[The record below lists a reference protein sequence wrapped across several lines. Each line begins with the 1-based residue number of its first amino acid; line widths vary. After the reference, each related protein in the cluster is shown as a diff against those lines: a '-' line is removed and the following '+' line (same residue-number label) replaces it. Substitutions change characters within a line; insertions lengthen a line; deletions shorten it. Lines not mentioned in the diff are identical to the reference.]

1 MKHALLVFLGGGLGS
16 ALRYGFGKIFQTVPG
31 AFPMS
36 TFTVNILG
44 CFLIGIFMGYGLKTE
59 TLSENQSILLITGFC
74 GGFTT
79 FSAFAA
85 ENQLFLKSGDY
96 LQFGL
101 YTGASILLG
110 LLALMLGLFFAKQI

>member
-16 ALRYGFGKIFQTVPG
+16 AFRYGFGKIFQTVPG

-85 ENQLFLKSGDY
+85 ENQLFLTFLTRKSR
-96 LQFGL
+96 
-101 YTGASILLG
+101 S
-110 LLALMLGLFFAKQI
+110 

>member
-1 MKHALLVFLGGGLGS
+1 MKHALLVFFGGGLGS
-16 ALRYGFGKIFQTVPG
+16 AFRYCFGKIFQTVPG

-36 TFTVNILG
+36 TFTVNIIG
-44 CFLIGIFMGYGLKTE
+44 CFLIGIFMAYGLKTE

-79 FSAFAA
+79 FSAFAS

-110 LLALMLGLFFAKQI
+110 LLAVMLGLYLAKQI

>member
-44 CFLIGIFMGYGLKTE
+44 CFLIGIFMGKSISINGRPLKK
-59 TLSENQSILLITGFC
+59 II
-74 GGFTT
+74 
-79 FSAFAA
+79 
-85 ENQLFLKSGDY
+85 
-96 LQFGL
+96 
-101 YTGASILLG
+101 
-110 LLALMLGLFFAKQI
+110 

>member
-1 MKHALLVFLGGGLGS
+1 MKHALLVFFGGGLGS
-16 ALRYGFGKIFQTVPG
+16 AFRYCFGKIFQTLPG

-44 CFLIGIFMGYGLKTE
+44 CFLIGIFMGFGFKTNA
-59 TLSENQSILLITGFC
+59 LSENQSILLITGFC

-79 FSAFAA
+79 FSAFTA

-96 LQFGL
+96 LQFGV
-101 YTGASILLG
+101 YTLSSILLG
-110 LLALMLGLFFAKQI
+110 LLAVILGLYIAKQI

>member
-16 ALRYGFGKIFQTVPG
+16 VLRYGFGKIFQTAPG

-36 TFTVNILG
+36 TFTVNIFG
-44 CFLIGIFMGYGLKTE
+44 CFLIGVFMGYGLKTK
-59 TLSENQSILLITGFC
+59 TLNENQCILLVTGFC

-96 LQFGL
+96 LQFGV
-101 YTGASILLG
+101 YTAASILFG
-110 LLALMLGLFFAKQI
+110 LVAVMLGLYLAKQI

>member
-16 ALRYGFGKIFQTVPG
+16 AFRYGFGKIFQTVPG

-59 TLSENQSILLITGFC
+59 TLSEKSILLITGFC

-96 LQFGL
+96 LQFGV
-101 YTGASILLG
+101 YTAGSILLG
-110 LLALMLGLFFAKQI
+110 LLAVMVGLYLAKQI

>member
-16 ALRYGFGKIFQTVPG
+16 ALRYVFGKIFQTVPG

-96 LQFGL
+96 LQFGV
-101 YTGASILLG
+101 YTAASILLG
-110 LLALMLGLFFAKQI
+110 LLAVMVGLYLAKQI

>member
-79 FSAFAA
+79 CDFALWRFY
-85 ENQLFLKSGDY
+85 N
-96 LQFGL
+96 
-101 YTGASILLG
+101 
-110 LLALMLGLFFAKQI
+110 LARFDEIRPT